1 MAMQRVHQSNF
12 LRGEL
17 DPKLISRTDLTAYAS
32 GLQKARNVI
41 PMNQGAI
48 ERRCGTAFRADLGAE
63 SRIESFIFSAG
74 QEYILA
80 FQNTVLKIYS
90 TNGTL
95 LQTISSC
102 DWTTSHLFELDVTQT
117 GDTMIVVHSGF
128 HPQVIKRTGA
138 TTFTVSDFTFA
149 SSINGEKVFQ
159 PYFKFADAT
168 ITLDIDNT
176 TKGATGVSCVTSA
189 DYFTSSYVGK
199 RIRYHGVELL
209 ITAFTNATTVSATLQ
224 GEVKI
229 PLDEDPFRTTQGSGL
244 VEVTMVQHGFSTGA
258 SITISGAEDIFDTDG
273 AGLAQGNLNGTFTI
287 TVTDDNHFTYTAGSS
302 DTATESIDGGGVNV
316 FIAGHPPTRS
326 WDEQVI
332 CDVNGYPQTACF
344 HEQRLYFGGTS
355 GLPDGIQGS
364 KIANFFNFD
373 VGTAEDDESIQIQIA
388 SDQINEIRHLVSGK
402 NLQILTST
410 GEFYLRPPVSQ
421 PVTPTDIRI
430 VNQSMF
436 GSQLKAKPRQFDNAT
451 IFIQNNGKTVREY
464 LFSESGEEYSSNSIS
479 LLSSHLIKD
488 PVDSAKLTS
497 VPDRTEQFY
506 ILVNNDGNIAV
517 FLSQRNE
524 KIAGW
529 MQWNTD
535 GDYTSVCC
543 TTSDIYVATKRSI
556 NSVDKYSLEQ
566 FSDHA
571 FDLPTD
577 YTVSKTISASY
588 QPHGT
593 PLTNGAFSSTTTFT
607 ADGFTNAPSVGETFQ
622 FGGTGTTFTINSVT
636 ATGVSG
642 EYTIVIDTAS
652 SQSDGVALQF
662 VTSKVFSGLTTHIG
676 KAVFATSGT
685 NEDSAVYYYGTG
697 TVSSGG
703 VVSFTT
709 AASAVDIGLDFTV
722 EIDTLSPDATGRAG
736 QLTGLPRKIA
746 KTILELSTTY
756 NLTVNSN
763 DVVLTTTSINTSD
776 GLDSFTGKKEIYP
789 LGYSIEPNLQIR
801 QSVPLPMRV
810 LGITTEV
817 YF

>member
-1 MAMQRVHQSNF
+1 MGMQRVHQSNF

-63 SRIESFIFSAG
+63 SRLESFVFSAG

-138 TTFTVSDFTFA
+138 TTFTVSDFAFA
-149 SSINGEKVFQ
+149 TSINGEKVFQ

-168 ITLDIDNT
+168 ITLDINST
-176 TKGATGVSCVTSA
+176 TKDATGVSCVTSA

-199 RIRYHGVELL
+199 RIRYHGIELL
-209 ITAFTNATTVSATLQ
+209 ITGFTNATTVTATLK

-229 PLDEDPFRTTQGSGL
+229 PLDEDPFRTTQGSGV
-244 VEVTMVQHGFSTGA
+244 VEITMVQHGFSTGA
-258 SITISGAEDIFDTDG
+258 SVTISGAEDIFDTDG

-302 DTATESIDGGGVNV
+302 DTATESVDGGGVNV
-316 FIAGHPPTRS
+316 FVSGHPPTRS

-332 CDVNGYPQTACF
+332 CDVNGFPQTVCF

-436 GSQLKAKPRQFDNAT
+436 GSQAKAKPRQFDNAT
-451 IFIQNNGKTVREY
+451 IFVQNNGKTVREY

-479 LLSSHLIKD
+479 LLSSHLIKN
-488 PVDSAKLTS
+488 PVDTAKLSS

-506 ILVNNDGNIAV
+506 ILVNDDGNIAV

-543 TTSDIYVATKRSI
+543 TTTDIYVATKRSI

-577 YTVSKTISASY
+577 YTVSQTISGSY
-588 QPHGT
+588 QPHGS
-593 PLTNGAFSSTTTFT
+593 PLTNGAFSSTTTFI
-607 ADGFTNAPSVGETFQ
+607 ADGFSNAPSVGETFQ
-622 FGGTGTTFTINSVT
+622 FAGTGTTFTINSVT
-636 ATGVSG
+636 ATGNSG

-662 VTSKVFSGLTTHIG
+662 VTSKVFSGLSTHIG
-676 KAVFATSGT
+676 KTVFATSGT

-703 VVSFTT
+703 VVSFQTP
-709 AASAVDIGLDFTV
+709 ASAVDIGLDFTV

-746 KTILELSTTY
+746 KSIVELSTTY

-763 DVVLTTTSINTSD
+763 DVVIATTSINTSD